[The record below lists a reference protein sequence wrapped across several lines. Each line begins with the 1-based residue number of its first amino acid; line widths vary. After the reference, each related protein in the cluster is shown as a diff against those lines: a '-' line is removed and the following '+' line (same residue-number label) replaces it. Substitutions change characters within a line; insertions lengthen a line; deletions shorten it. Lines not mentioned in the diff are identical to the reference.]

1 MSFENKIAR
10 IMRNTGPARFFVPV
24 GLILIVFGVLTL
36 RSESGSVDAV
46 SMLML
51 AAGIAAV
58 VFGTLKT
65 VRAFR
70 ESGKLD
76 AAVPNGGAFPT
87 EAFEGFKN
95 LPEVTEYYFR
105 FDGNSL
111 KPGYILED
119 ADKQPVFEGKMLKN
133 ALVGTRSFVFRDH
146 STGSA
151 RTHEVGHTVTTRMND
166 EFFSVRSSFKLDG
179 KDIWD
184 VLHGRGLRLA
194 TDLHSSFPYMVYYFA
209 QNGAPFARVET
220 SSVYVHEEDEAQHRL
235 AIPSGR
241 MYYRVWTNTRDYESL
256 FLTIFAISETEQAVV
271 E

>member
-76 AAVPNGGAFPT
+76 AAVPNGGAFRRRSRDSRISPRSRST
-87 EAFEGFKN
+87 ISASTGIPSSPATSLRMRTN
-95 LPEVTEYYFR
+95 SR
-105 FDGNSL
+105 SL
-111 KPGYILED
+111 K
-119 ADKQPVFEGKMLKN
+119 AKC
-133 ALVGTRSFVFRDH
+133 
-146 STGSA
+146 
-151 RTHEVGHTVTTRMND
+151 
-166 EFFSVRSSFKLDG
+166 
-179 KDIWD
+179 
-184 VLHGRGLRLA
+184 
-194 TDLHSSFPYMVYYFA
+194 
-209 QNGAPFARVET
+209 
-220 SSVYVHEEDEAQHRL
+220 
-235 AIPSGR
+235 
-241 MYYRVWTNTRDYESL
+241 
-256 FLTIFAISETEQAVV
+256 
-271 E
+271 